1 MDDGYRFFDYR
12 FTLCIYRTNNWIKS
26 ILIRFFPG
34 KHHKILKLSIPAAI
48 NSLLDMLQVIIDL
61 IMVGRISAFA
71 VAAVGLGIQS
81 LMFVFAILTLLQV
94 GTSALLSRFM
104 GAGQM
109 KRASTGL
116 STLLRFSFFLSL
128 PIMVLWYFVASNIY
142 VWFGTAPEVIAL
154 GEDYVQ
160 MLTWMLPFV
169 FVKLVFVTALN
180 ASGDTKTP
188 MKVKI
193 ASILLNVFL
202 NYLFIFGNLGF
213 PELGVMGAAVGTVI
227 VNILE
232 LIVYVVVYLRK
243 KTLYMPVW
251 HYSKSLLKRA
261 IKVGIPASFE
271 RTLTFGSFM
280 LFTVII
286 ADYGTEVLAGYQ
298 IGLRVEGLAFMPG
311 IGFTIAAMALM
322 GQGLGAKKP
331 QQAREDVILV
341 LKYTIGLMFF
351 LSFFMI
357 FMPEKIVWFFT
368 DDAQTIEEASLY
380 LRIVG
385 FSQIPLAFNFVIS
398 GALRGAGDSRRT
410 LKINLISLWFV
421 RIIPAFVLSWYFEN
435 ILFVYLAMIS
445 DTFVKAIWLWMTF
458 NKGEW
463 QKIRI

>member
-1 MDDGYRFFDYR
+1 
-12 FTLCIYRTNNWIKS
+12 
-26 ILIRFFPG
+26 
-34 KHHKILKLSIPAAI
+34 
-48 NSLLDMLQVIIDL
+48 
-61 IMVGRISAFA
+61 MVGRISAFA
-71 VAAVGLGIQS
+71 VAAVGLGLQS
-81 LMFVFAILTLLQV
+81 LMLVFAILTVLHI
-94 GTSALLSRFM
+94 GTSALLSRFV

-109 KRASTGL
+109 QRASVGL
-116 STLLRFSFFLSL
+116 STLLRFAFFLSL
-128 PIMVLWYFVASNIY
+128 PMMLLWYFLASNVY

-180 ASGDTKTP
+180 ASGDTQTP

-193 ASILLNVFL
+193 ASIILNVFL

-213 PELGVMGAAVGTVI
+213 PELGVLGAAVGTVI
-227 VNILE
+227 VNMLE
-232 LIVYVVVYLRK
+232 LIVYGVLYLRRK
-243 KTLYMPVW
+243 MPYTPAW

-261 IKVGIPASFE
+261 LKVGIPASFE
-271 RTLTFGSFM
+271 RTLTFSSFM
-280 LFTVII
+280 LFTLVI
-286 ADYGTEVLAGYQ
+286 AHYGTEILAGYQ

-331 QQAREDVILV
+331 EQSREDVLLV
-341 LKYTIGLMFF
+341 LKYTVGFMFF

-385 FSQIPLAFNFVIS
+385 FSQIPLAFNFVLS
-398 GALRGAGDSRRT
+398 GALRGAGDTKRT
-410 LKINLISLWFV
+410 LKINLTSLWFV
-421 RIIPAFVLSWYFEN
+421 RILPAFLLSWYFEN
-435 ILFVYLAMIS
+435 IMLVYLAMIS
-445 DTFVKAIWLWMTF
+445 DTFVKATWLWITF
-458 NKGEW
+458 NRGEW
-463 QKIRI
+463 QKIKV

>member
-1 MDDGYRFFDYR
+1 
-12 FTLCIYRTNNWIKS
+12 
-26 ILIRFFPG
+26 
-34 KHHKILKLSIPAAI
+34 
-48 NSLLDMLQVIIDL
+48 MLQVITDL

-71 VAAVGLGIQS
+71 VAAVGLGLQS
-81 LMFVFAILTLLQV
+81 LMFLFAMLSLLHI
-94 GTSALLSRFM
+94 GTSALLSRFV

-109 KRASTGL
+109 NRASVGL
-116 STLLRFSFFLSL
+116 STLLHFVLYISL
-128 PIMVLWYFVASNIY
+128 PLMILWYFLASNVY
-142 VWFGTAPEVIAL
+142 VWFGTVSEVTTL

-160 MLTWMLPFV
+160 TLTWMLPFV
-169 FVKLVFVTALN
+169 FGKLVFVTALN
-180 ASGDTKTP
+180 SVGDTKTP
-188 MKVKI
+188 MKIKI

-202 NYLFIFGNLGF
+202 NYLFIFGNYGF

-232 LIVYVVVYLRK
+232 LIVYMYLYLRNR
-243 KTLYMPVW
+243 TPYVPAW

-261 IKVGIPASFE
+261 LKVGIPASFE

-286 ADYGTEVLAGYQ
+286 AHYGTEVLAGYQ

-311 IGFTIAAMALM
+311 IGFTLAAMVLM

-331 QQAREDVILV
+331 MQAREDVILV
-341 LKYTIGLMFF
+341 LKYTVGFMFF

-385 FSQIPLAFNFVIS
+385 LSQIPLAYNFVLS
-398 GALRGAGDSRRT
+398 GALRGAGDTKRT
-410 LKINLISLWFV
+410 LKINLISVWFV
-421 RIIPAFVLSWYFEN
+421 RIIPAFVLSWYFES
-435 ILFVYLAMIS
+435 ILLVYIAMIS
-445 DTFVKAIWLWMTF
+445 DTFVKAIWLWRTF
-458 NKGEW
+458 DKGEW
-463 QKIRI
+463 QKIKV

>member
-1 MDDGYRFFDYR
+1 M
-12 FTLCIYRTNNWIKS
+12 
-26 ILIRFFPG
+26 IRFFPK
-34 KHHKILKLSIPAAI
+34 KHQKILKLSIPAAI
-48 NSLLDMLQVIIDL
+48 NSLLDMLQVITDL

-71 VAAVGLGIQS
+71 VAAVGLGLQS
-81 LMFVFAILTLLQV
+81 LMFVFAILTVLHV
-94 GTSALLSRFM
+94 GTSALLSRFV
-104 GAGQM
+104 GAGRM

-116 STLLRFSFFLSL
+116 STLLRFAFLLSL
-128 PIMVLWYFVASNIY
+128 PVMVIWYFVASNIY
-142 VWFGTAPEVIAL
+142 VWFGTVPEVIAL

-193 ASILLNVFL
+193 GSIILNVFL

-232 LIVYVVVYLRK
+232 LFIYVV
-243 KTLYMPVW
+243 LYMRRKMPYIPTL

-261 IKVGIPASFE
+261 LKVGIPASFE
-271 RTLTFGSFM
+271 RSLTFGSFM

-286 ADYGTEVLAGYQ
+286 AHYGTEVLAGYQ

-331 QQAREDVILV
+331 EQAREDVLLV
-341 LKYTIGLMFF
+341 LKYTVGFMFF

-385 FSQIPLAFNFVIS
+385 FSQIPLAFNFVLS
-398 GALRGAGDSRRT
+398 GALRGAGDTKRT
-410 LKINLISLWFV
+410 LRINLISLWFV
-421 RIIPAFVLSWYFEN
+421 RIIPAFLLSWYFEN
-435 ILFVYLAMIS
+435 IMFVYLAMIS
-445 DTFVKAIWLWMTF
+445 DTFVKATWLWITF
-458 NKGEW
+458 NRGKWMEI
-463 QKIRI
+463 KV

>member
-1 MDDGYRFFDYR
+1 M
-12 FTLCIYRTNNWIKS
+12 IKW
-26 ILIRFFPG
+26 FPK
-34 KHHKILKLSIPAAI
+34 KHQKILKLAIPAAI
-48 NSLLDMLQVIIDL
+48 NSLLDMLQVITDL

-71 VAAVGLGIQS
+71 VAAVGLGLQS
-81 LMFVFAILTLLQV
+81 LMFVFAILTVLHV
-94 GTSALLSRFM
+94 GTSALLSRFV

-109 KRASTGL
+109 KRASVGL
-116 STLLRFSFFLSL
+116 ATLLRFALFLSL
-128 PIMVLWYFVASNIY
+128 PVMILWYFLASNIY
-142 VWFGTAPEVIAL
+142 SWFGTAPEVIAL

-188 MKVKI
+188 MYIKI
-193 ASILLNVFL
+193 ASILLNVLL

-232 LIVYVVVYLRK
+232 LVIYV
-243 KTLYMPVW
+243 TLYIRHKMPYIPAW
-251 HYSKSLLKRA
+251 YYSKSLLKRA
-261 IKVGIPASFE
+261 LKVGIPASFE
-271 RTLTFGSFM
+271 RSLTFGSFM

-286 ADYGTEVLAGYQ
+286 AHYGTAVLAGYQ

-331 QQAREDVILV
+331 LQAREDVMLV
-341 LKYTIGLMFF
+341 LKYTVGFMFI
-351 LSFFMI
+351 LSFFMV
-357 FMPEKIVWFFT
+357 FMPEKIVWLFT
-368 DDAQTIEEASLY
+368 DDAQTIKEASLY

-385 FSQIPLAFNFVIS
+385 VSQIPLAFNFVLS
-398 GALRGAGDSRRT
+398 GALRGAGDTKRT

-421 RIIPAFVLSWYFEN
+421 RIIPAFLLSWYFDN
-435 ILFVYLAMIS
+435 IMLVYLAMIS
-445 DTFVKAIWLWMTF
+445 DTFVKATWLWMTF
-458 NKGEW
+458 NRGKW
-463 QKIRI
+463 MKIKV

>member
-1 MDDGYRFFDYR
+1 
-12 FTLCIYRTNNWIKS
+12 
-26 ILIRFFPG
+26 
-34 KHHKILKLSIPAAI
+34 
-48 NSLLDMLQVIIDL
+48 MLQVITDL

-71 VAAVGLGIQS
+71 VAAVGLGLQS
-81 LMFVFAILTLLQV
+81 LMLVFAILTVLHI
-94 GTSALLSRFM
+94 GTSALLSRFV

-109 KRASTGL
+109 QRASVGL
-116 STLLRFSFFLSL
+116 STLLRFAFFLSL
-128 PIMVLWYFVASNIY
+128 PMMLLWYFLASNVY

-180 ASGDTKTP
+180 ASGDTQTP

-193 ASILLNVFL
+193 ASIILNVFL

-213 PELGVMGAAVGTVI
+213 PELGVLGAAVGTVI
-227 VNILE
+227 VNMLE
-232 LIVYVVVYLRK
+232 LIVYGVLYLRRK
-243 KTLYMPVW
+243 MPYTPAW

-261 IKVGIPASFE
+261 LKVGIPASFE
-271 RTLTFGSFM
+271 RTLTFSSFM
-280 LFTVII
+280 LFTLVI
-286 ADYGTEVLAGYQ
+286 AHYGTEILAGYQ

-331 QQAREDVILV
+331 EQSREDVLLV
-341 LKYTIGLMFF
+341 LKYTVGFMFF

-385 FSQIPLAFNFVIS
+385 FSQIPLAFNFVLS
-398 GALRGAGDSRRT
+398 GALRGAGDTKRT
-410 LKINLISLWFV
+410 LKINLTSLWFV
-421 RIIPAFVLSWYFEN
+421 RILPAFLLSWYFEN
-435 ILFVYLAMIS
+435 IMLVYLAMIS
-445 DTFVKAIWLWMTF
+445 DTFVKATWLWITF
-458 NKGEW
+458 NRGEW
-463 QKIRI
+463 QKIKV